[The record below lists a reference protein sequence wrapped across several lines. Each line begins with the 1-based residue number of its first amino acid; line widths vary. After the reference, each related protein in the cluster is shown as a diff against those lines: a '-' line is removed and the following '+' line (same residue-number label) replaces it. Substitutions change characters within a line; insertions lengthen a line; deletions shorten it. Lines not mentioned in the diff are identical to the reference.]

1 MNKIQKI
8 ELIKKYAPMVWIPE
22 DDAFLPEDCQVMES
36 VAKVGKSSSDM
47 KPFKLDE
54 LGKLKNS
61 KKYYLDIPEI
71 DFNNFGLNSDYQGSE
86 MGPEALSA
94 HVREKFG
101 NNPFLNPKAR
111 RSMPKYHARVSEIS
125 ITYIKDRPFS
135 EYYKIHDPG
144 LFGNYQVIQYFF
156 FFIFND
162 SWNKHL
168 GDWDSTLE
176 MFIKKDKTRAY
187 AILHMHH
194 LTWMVKFNPRPKKLI
209 EWITEWQKVR
219 RNRHMGIVYQ
229 FALHPFVFIAKGA
242 HGGYPTPGFSVHG
255 LKPIIQKVIGQTD
268 YRQIGKLCIFPDY
281 PPVTKDAILKIL
293 READIDTSQTN
304 FLSWEEAVILEKQ
317 PWLKYKGLWGTKSE
331 YSGWSGPTGPSR
343 KGCWRMDQRRFKKA
357 FKKAMDGDYSGEWIL
372 KIFKNWHGW
381 RELS

>member
-1 MNKIQKI
+1 
-8 ELIKKYAPMVWIPE
+8 
-22 DDAFLPEDCQVMES
+22 
-36 VAKVGKSSSDM
+36 
-47 KPFKLDE
+47 
-54 LGKLKNS
+54 
-61 KKYYLDIPEI
+61 
-71 DFNNFGLNSDYQGSE
+71 
-86 MGPEALSA
+86 
-94 HVREKFG
+94 
-101 NNPFLNPKAR
+101 
-111 RSMPKYHARVSEIS
+111 
-125 ITYIKDRPFS
+125 
-135 EYYKIHDPG
+135 
-144 LFGNYQVIQYFF
+144 
-156 FFIFND
+156 
-162 SWNKHL
+162 
-168 GDWDSTLE
+168 
-176 MFIKKDKTRAY
+176 
-187 AILHMHH
+187 
-194 LTWMVKFNPRPKKLI
+194 
-209 EWITEWQKVR
+209 
-219 RNRHMGIVYQ
+219 MGIVYQ